1 MGKIIRLAIF
11 AGIAI
16 SVGGT
21 VFLNVGG
28 LAGAVL
34 FSFGLITVIH
44 YKLKLYTGT
53 AGFVTKDSWNQLGII
68 LLFNIIGCLASALLV
83 RTGAP
88 QLVDAADAIV
98 AKRIAAG
105 PVRCGLMGIGCGLI
119 MTTAVQFGRKGQ
131 WLPLLFGV
139 PVFILCGFTHCI
151 ADAFYY
157 CMASIDVLAG
167 NAGMIL
173 LTYILVVIGNLAGCN
188 LYRLFVDKEDL

>member
-1 MGKIIRLAIF
+1 M
-11 AGIAI
+11 
-16 SVGGT
+16 
-21 VFLNVGG
+21 
-28 LAGAVL
+28 
-34 FSFGLITVIH
+34 
-44 YKLKLYTGT
+44 
-53 AGFVTKDSWNQLGII
+53 TKDSWGQLGII
-68 LLFNIIGCLASALLV
+68 LLANIIGCLVSALIV

-98 AKRIAAG
+98 AKRLAAG
-105 PVRCGLMGIGCGLI
+105 PLRCGLMGIGCGLI
-119 MTTAVQFGRKGQ
+119 MTTAVQFGRKQQ

-157 CMASIDVLAG
+157 CMASPSLLLG

-173 LTYILVVIGNLAGCN
+173 LTYVLVVIGNLAGCN

>member
-1 MGKIIRLAIF
+1 MGKVIKPAIF

-16 SVGGT
+16 AVGGT

-53 AGFVTKDSWNQLGII
+53 AGFVTKDSWGQLGII
-68 LLFNIIGCLASALLV
+68 LLANIIGCLVSALIV

-98 AKRIAAG
+98 AKRLAAG
-105 PVRCGLMGIGCGLI
+105 PLRCGLMGIGCGLI
-119 MTTAVQFGRKGQ
+119 MTTAVQFGRKQQ

-157 CMASIDVLAG
+157 CMASPSLLLG
-167 NAGMIL
+167 NAGMII
-173 LTYILVVIGNLAGCN
+173 LTYVFVVIGNLAGCN